1 MFDLG
6 LNNQRVRHL
15 NKRILLAL
23 IYRYKHASKSML
35 AQQTGLSI
43 PAIGK
48 ILEELMD
55 DGKIEHSDRMLSS
68 RGLSGGCYQ
77 IPINNSLIL

>member
-35 AQQTGLSI
+35 AQHTGLSI

-48 ILEELMD
+48 ILEETA
-55 DGKIEHSDRMLSS
+55 G
-68 RGLSGGCYQ
+68 
-77 IPINNSLIL
+77 